1 MSNHVFGDGHMVV
14 VAAIMHL
21 KVESHKVGEDRR
33 RSGLGSNGRD
43 LVAGILGP
51 DDGEAIEVRR
61 TRAMVRGAYGTRC
74 GPGDC

>member
-1 MSNHVFGDGHMVV
+1 MSNHVFGDSHLVV

-21 KVESHKVGEDRR
+21 EVESHEVGEDRR

-51 DDGEAIEVRR
+51 DDGEGDKVWSLPH
-61 TRAMVRGAYGTRC
+61 GALE
-74 GPGDC
+74 